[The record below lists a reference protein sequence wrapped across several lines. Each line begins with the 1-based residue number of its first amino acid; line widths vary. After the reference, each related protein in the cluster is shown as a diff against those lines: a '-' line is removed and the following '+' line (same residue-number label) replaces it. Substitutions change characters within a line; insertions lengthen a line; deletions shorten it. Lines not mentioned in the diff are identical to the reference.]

1 MKVIGLG
8 KKGIVEGKL
17 YDLSEAYEIEQIS
30 KSLVYKEGEE
40 KLNIKR
46 SRKSRKNSSNT

>member
-17 YDLSEAYEIEQIS
+17 YDLSEASANVLIA
-30 KSLVYKEGEE
+30 KGLVYKEGEE
-40 KLNIKR
+40 KPTIKR
-46 SRKSRKNSSNT
+46 KRKPRKNSSNT